1 MYVNG
6 NKIMK
11 FILSNSS
18 TAHCQPFFPQK
29 STTKGRG
36 GSPAWGLCLK
46 FHPKRSKFGTVDHL
60 GSKT

>member
-29 STTKGRG
+29 STTKERG
-36 GSPAWGLCLK
+36 
-46 FHPKRSKFGTVDHL
+46 DHRP
-60 GSKT
+60 GGYV